1 MVCALY
7 PAHIAT
13 ESVLVEFF
21 FRFAVPE
28 PARIG
33 TYFVGENNSVA
44 VSAEFYLKVDEIDAD
59 AREKF
64 LENIVDFA
72 RRRGNGLEF
81 LFGRPTESERV
92 ILVDHRVA
100 EFVGFIIY
108 LQYGFA
114 RHAALGQSRALGQRT
129 RDDIAH
135 DDLERNDLYVLYER
149 AAIGKLLYVMSL
161 DPLLFEHLHEVIAH
175 SVIDNALAYDSALF
189 KPVKRG
195 RVVFVVYDE
204 KVGIARGVHL
214 FRLALVQLFLL
225 FDFNVHI
232 VFSREMNLGFAIC

>member
-1 MVCALY
+1 
-7 PAHIAT
+7 
-13 ESVLVEFF
+13 
-21 FRFAVPE
+21 
-28 PARIG
+28 
-33 TYFVGENNSVA
+33 
-44 VSAEFYLKVDEIDAD
+44 
-59 AREKF
+59 
-64 LENIVDFA
+64 
-72 RRRGNGLEF
+72 
-81 LFGRPTESERV
+81 
-92 ILVDHRVA
+92 
-100 EFVGFIIY
+100 
-108 LQYGFA
+108 
-114 RHAALGQSRALGQRT
+114 
-129 RDDIAH
+129 
-135 DDLERNDLYVLYER
+135 
-149 AAIGKLLYVMSL
+149 MSL